1 MALWVESTG
10 STHDESSK
18 RLVAL
23 LAKILVMKEQI
34 FDELGSIAAIDLSEI
49 EQPDNFKARTFWTAA
64 VLEVRRQARLR
75 DLIEH
80 MAERFPARKADF
92 EQFLTL
98 EISTGPVAA
107 VQGLVAGPMV
117 TDDWRT
123 FEDPLAACFVGP
135 GLSSPIFDRENLRS
149 DLRRLREQG
158 YRSLNITG
166 EPRTGKSFSL
176 QLVQLVC
183 EADDS
188 PIVVVDVEDWG
199 TDAFTDVDL
208 VQTLAAQLR
217 ANVDVEAVR
226 NVPDPHTRARLLLY
240 AFRDAVEP
248 PEGKPRWI
256 VIDGLDRPNVHPT
269 AKAFVERLL
278 KSIEKDNKPSDTRLV
293 VTGFDGILPT
303 SSRRDST
310 EPITSAHVDNLLA
323 LVVDGHAPPVT
334 DAQRTDWVAQAMAA
348 LEQSGGDLGALAGEI
363 FRLVSEHF
371 ETGGGGG

>member
-1 MALWVESTG
+1 MTLWVESTA

-18 RLVAL
+18 QLVAL
-23 LAKILVMKEQI
+23 LAKILVMKEAI

-49 EQPDNFKARTFWTAA
+49 EQPDNFKARTFWAAA

-80 MAERFPARKADF
+80 MAQRFPARKADF
-92 EQFLTL
+92 EHFLTI
-98 EISTGPVAA
+98 ETATGAGTTVTTLMAA
-107 VQGLVAGPMV
+107 PA
-117 TDDWRT
+117 DEWRG
-123 FEDPLAACFVGP
+123 FQDPLAACFVGP

-158 YRSLNITG
+158 FRSLNITG

-183 EADDS
+183 EVDDS

-208 VQTLAAQLR
+208 VQALAAQLR
-217 ANVDVEAVR
+217 ANVDVESVR

-256 VIDGLDRPNVHPT
+256 VIDGLDRPNVQPT

-278 KSIEKDNKPSDTRLV
+278 KSIEKDNKPSGTRLV
-293 VTGFDGILPT
+293 VTGFDGILPP

-310 EPITSAHVDNLLA
+310 EPITTAHVDHLLA
-323 LVVDGHAPPVT
+323 LVVEGHDPPVS
-334 DAQRTDWVAQAMAA
+334 DAQRADWVAQAMAA
-348 LEQSGGDLGALAGEI
+348 FEQSGGDLGALAGEI

-371 ETGGGGG
+371 EAGGGG